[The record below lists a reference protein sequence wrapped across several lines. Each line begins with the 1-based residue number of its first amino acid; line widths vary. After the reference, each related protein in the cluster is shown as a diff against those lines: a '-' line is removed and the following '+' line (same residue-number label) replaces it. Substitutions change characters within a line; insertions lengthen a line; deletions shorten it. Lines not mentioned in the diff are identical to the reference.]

1 MSNLRN
7 GQLGQVQ
14 DGNGDM
20 VCRTI
25 VAAIA
30 AMIALR
36 LCQFIKH
43 IIGNGWSR

>member
-1 MSNLRN
+1 MSNRN
-7 GQLGQVQ
+7 GQLEKVNE
-14 DGNGDM
+14 GNGDM

-36 LCQFIKH
+36 LCQFIKNV
-43 IIGNGWSR
+43 IDNAGLR